1 MPPDS
6 SHHCIECHLT
16 KVFYKMRF
24 ASTGVHSW
32 EARRTGVR
40 VREFGN
46 SGKGNRKVVKGKRL
60 KVIVK

>member
-1 MPPDS
+1 MEP
-6 SHHCIECHLT
+6 
-16 KVFYKMRF
+16 
-24 ASTGVHSW
+24 GVV
-32 EARRTGVR
+32 VR